1 MKGVQPPVEPP
12 PAGRFA
18 FFLHLLRKIL
28 TITFFP
34 GFFLLFK
41 QPKNS
46 KNNNEL
52 FGCLKERKKSR
63 KKIESKFLKDDEE
76 KKAKLPTNGGS
87 TGG

>member
-18 FFLHLLRKIL
+18 FFLHLLRTIL
-28 TITFFP
+28 TLIFS

-46 KNNNEL
+46 KNKNEL
-52 FGCLKERKKSR
+52 FGCLKERKKSQ
-63 KKIESKFLKDDEE
+63 E
-76 KKAKLPTNGGS
+76 KN
-87 TGG
+87 